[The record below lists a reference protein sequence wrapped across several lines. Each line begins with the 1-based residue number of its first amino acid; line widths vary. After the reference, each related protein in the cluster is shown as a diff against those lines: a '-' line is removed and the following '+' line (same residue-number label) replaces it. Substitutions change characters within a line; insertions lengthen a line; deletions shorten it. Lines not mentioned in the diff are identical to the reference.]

1 MYPGAAFRPEGKK
14 RAMQLFVDLFFTLCS
29 PFAPGARTEW
39 DALGIT
45 KEAWLTRVE
54 DEEMCVRREL
64 GLLFDTP
71 EGLMRDVLQRTGL
84 APDERLIRR
93 LTDIRIE
100 RMRRAVTEI
109 RPEILRTLDALHENG
124 HRLCL
129 LSNADVIDTLH
140 WQESPLA
147 ARMDETVFSHQV
159 HARKP
164 DEAIYRIALERTG
177 ADPARSAFIGDGG
190 SDEHRGAKRA
200 GLRTILV
207 THLRP
212 RPEAELAPLLPHVD
226 ARTDDFTELPALLAR
241 LPQ

>member
-1 MYPGAAFRPEGKK
+1 
-14 RAMQLFVDLFFTLCS
+14 MQLFVDLFFTLCS

-39 DALGIT
+39 DALGIP
-45 KEAWLTRVE
+45 EAVWLTRVE

-64 GLLFDTP
+64 GLRFDTP

-93 LTDIRIE
+93 LTNIRIE

>member
-1 MYPGAAFRPEGKK
+1 
-14 RAMQLFVDLFFTLCS
+14 MQLFVDLFFTLCS

-39 DALGIT
+39 DALGIP
-45 KEAWLTRVE
+45 EAVWLTRVE

-64 GLLFDTP
+64 GLRFDTP

-93 LTDIRIE
+93 LTNIRIE

-226 ARTDDFTELPALLAR
+226 ARTDDFTRLPALLAR

>member
-1 MYPGAAFRPEGKK
+1 
-14 RAMQLFVDLFFTLCS
+14 MQLFVDLFFTLCS

-39 DALGIT
+39 DALGIP
-45 KEAWLTRVE
+45 EAVWLTRVE

-100 RMRRAVTEI
+100 RMRRAVTEV

-147 ARMDETVFSHQV
+147 ARMDETEFSHQV

>member
-1 MYPGAAFRPEGKK
+1 
-14 RAMQLFVDLFFTLCS
+14 MQLFVDLFFTLCS

-39 DALGIT
+39 DALGIP
-45 KEAWLTRVE
+45 EAVWLTRVE

-84 APDERLIRR
+84 APDECLIRR

-159 HARKP
+159 HTRKP

-190 SDEHRGAKRA
+190 SDEHRGARRA

>member
-1 MYPGAAFRPEGKK
+1 
-14 RAMQLFVDLFFTLCS
+14 MQLFVDLFFTLCS

-39 DALGIT
+39 DALGIP
-45 KEAWLTRVE
+45 EAVWLTRVE

-164 DEAIYRIALERTG
+164 DEASYRIALERTG

>member
-1 MYPGAAFRPEGKK
+1 
-14 RAMQLFVDLFFTLCS
+14 MQLFVDLFFTLCS

-39 DALGIT
+39 DALGIP
-45 KEAWLTRVE
+45 EAVWLTRVE

-71 EGLMRDVLQRTGL
+71 EGLMRDVLRRTGL
-84 APDERLIRR
+84 ALDERLIRE

-100 RMRRAVTEI
+100 RMRRAVTQI

>member
-1 MYPGAAFRPEGKK
+1 MW
-14 RAMQLFVDLFFTLCS
+14 LFVDLFFTLCS

-39 DALGIT
+39 DALGIP

-54 DEEMCVRREL
+54 DEAMCVRREL

-71 EGLMRDVLQRTGL
+71 EGLMRDVLRRTGL
-84 APDERLIRR
+84 ALDERLIRE

-100 RMRRAVTEI
+100 RMRRAVTQI
-109 RPEILRTLDALHENG
+109 RPEILRTLDALHESG

-129 LSNADVIDTLH
+129 VSNADVIDTLH
-140 WQESPLA
+140 WRESPLA
-147 ARMDETVFSHQV
+147 ARMDETVFSHLV

-212 RPEAELAPLLPHVD
+212 WPEAELAPLLPHVD

>member
-1 MYPGAAFRPEGKK
+1 MW
-14 RAMQLFVDLFFTLCS
+14 LFVDLFFTLCS
-29 PFAPGARTEW
+29 PFAPGAHTEW
-39 DALGIT
+39 DALGIP

-54 DEEMCVRREL
+54 DEAMCIRREL

-71 EGLMRDVLQRTGL
+71 EGLMRDVLRRTGL
-84 APDERLIRR
+84 ALDERLIRE

-100 RMRRAVTEI
+100 RMRHAVTQI
-109 RPEILRTLDALHENG
+109 RPEILRTLDALHESG

-129 LSNADVIDTLH
+129 VSNADVIDTLH
-140 WQESPLA
+140 WRESPLA
-147 ARMDETVFSHQV
+147 ARMDETVFSHLV

-190 SDEHRGAKRA
+190 SDEHRGAKRV
-200 GLRTILV
+200 GLHTILV

-226 ARTDDFTELPALLAR
+226 ARTDDFTRLPALIT
-241 LPQ
+241 QF

>member
-1 MYPGAAFRPEGKK
+1 
-14 RAMQLFVDLFFTLCS
+14 MQLFVDLFFTLCS

-39 DALGIT
+39 DALGIP
-45 KEAWLTRVE
+45 EAVWLTRVE

-109 RPEILRTLDALHENG
+109 RPEILRALDALHENG

>member
-1 MYPGAAFRPEGKK
+1 MW
-14 RAMQLFVDLFFTLCS
+14 LFVDLFFTLCS

-39 DALGIT
+39 DALGIP

-54 DEEMCVRREL
+54 DEAMCVRREL
-64 GLLFDTP
+64 GQLFDTP
-71 EGLMRDVLQRTGL
+71 EGLMRDVLRRTGL
-84 APDERLIRR
+84 ALDERLIRE

-100 RMRRAVTEI
+100 RMRRAVTQI
-109 RPEILRTLDALHENG
+109 RPEILRTLDALHESG

-129 LSNADVIDTLH
+129 VSNADVIDTLH
-140 WQESPLA
+140 WRESPLA
-147 ARMDETVFSHQV
+147 ARMDETVFSHLV

>member
-1 MYPGAAFRPEGKK
+1 MW
-14 RAMQLFVDLFFTLCS
+14 LFVDLFFTLCS

-39 DALGIT
+39 DALGIP

-54 DEEMCVRREL
+54 DEAMCVRREL
-64 GLLFDTP
+64 GLLLDTP
-71 EGLMRDVLQRTGL
+71 EGLMRDVLRRTGL
-84 APDERLIRR
+84 ALDERAVRE

-100 RMRRAVTEI
+100 RMRRAVTQI
-109 RPEILRTLDALHENG
+109 RPEILHTLDALHESG

-129 LSNADVIDTLH
+129 VSNADVIDTLH
-140 WQESPLA
+140 WRESPLA
-147 ARMDETVFSHQV
+147 GRMDETVFSHLV

-190 SDEHRGAKRA
+190 SDEHRGAKRV
-200 GLRTILV
+200 GLHTILV

-226 ARTDDFTELPALLAR
+226 ARTDDFTQLPALIT
-241 LPQ
+241 QF